1 MGIATEMSAHD
12 DMWGDE
18 EDEDDLI
25 ALVEQS
31 EVNINANN
39 DSSSKQK
46 EKATENPRE
55 VWTLQAEWG
64 YGADGFHSYSEP
76 EKWMVGTFSS
86 RVKAISNVD
95 MVMEKITGMG
105 KEWKDTFEVDDN
117 RKKVEGIILSAYAD
131 DTVLATLSACTR
143 LSLML
148 FRKVPSLIVRR
159 LRTTTTMMRA
169 MKSTDDNNITVKFV
183 SSVVYFE

>member
-12 DMWGDE
+12 DMWGEE

-31 EVNINANN
+31 EVNINENN

-46 EKATENPRE
+46 EKATENPQE

-76 EKWMVGTFSS
+76 EKWMAGTFSS

-105 KEWKDTFEVDDN
+105 KEWKDIFKVDDN
-117 RKKVEGIILSAYAD
+117 RKKVEGIIFSAYAD
-131 DTVLATLSACTR
+131 DSPSYTISLHKTVLD
-143 LSLML
+143 
-148 FRKVPSLIVRR
+148 VVQ
-159 LRTTTTMMRA
+159 
-169 MKSTDDNNITVKFV
+169 KSSQFNRGEAEDDYDDDEGNE
-183 SSVVYFE
+183 VY

>member
-1 MGIATEMSAHD
+1 MSAHD
-12 DMWGDE
+12 DMWGEE

-31 EVNINANN
+31 EVNINRLLDNSKTTKKVSKDVAGG
-39 DSSSKQK
+39 SSSKQK
-46 EKATENPRE
+46 EKATENPQE

-105 KEWKDTFEVDDN
+105 KEWKDIFKVDDN

-131 DTVLATLSACTR
+131 DSPSYTISLHKTVLD
-143 LSLML
+143 
-148 FRKVPSLIVRR
+148 VVQ
-159 LRTTTTMMRA
+159 
-169 MKSTDDNNITVKFV
+169 KSSQFNRGEAEDDYDDDEGNE
-183 SSVVYFE
+183 VY